1 MKRLKVLT
9 FLLPFFLLSCK
20 GCGGESPKS
29 RVSQEN
35 PFSFRTLD
43 GKKYTFEDLRGK
55 VVVVEFFA
63 SWCPSCR
70 MSLPYMASLYERYKD
85 KGLFVVGLSF
95 DQEGL
100 DVIKRSLRIPF
111 PVGYAPEPLSRHFGV
126 TTLPTVFIFDKKGRI
141 VDRFVGYSPEIEES
155 IKKEVEKLLNE
166 RG

>member
-1 MKRLKVLT
+1 MKKLKVLLV
-9 FLLPFFLLSCK
+9 LLPVLLFSCK
-20 GCGGESPKS
+20 GCGGESSKS
-29 RVSQEN
+29 QLSHGN

-43 GKKYTFEDLRGK
+43 GKKYTFEDLKGK

-111 PVGYAPEPLSRHFGV
+111 PVGYAPELLSQHFGV
-126 TTLPTVFIFDKKGRI
+126 STLPTVFIFNKEGKV

-155 IKKEVEKLLNE
+155 IRKEVEKLLSE